1 MCGWARS
8 PMVVTTIGVMVT
20 GLCGR
25 ETIVLEVV
33 DTGTTSGDPKM
44 MLHFIHLKYGQ
55 LLRNDDENSTWMPHN
70 IKHVSEVTDDQVNR
84 SVFITKITDWTFMF

>member
-1 MCGWARS
+1 
-8 PMVVTTIGVMVT
+8 MVATTTGVMVT

-55 LLRNDDENSTWMPHN
+55 DFGHYLCKQKLVKNL
-70 IKHVSEVTDDQVNR
+70 V
-84 SVFITKITDWTFMF
+84 

>member
-70 IKHVSEVTDDQVNR
+70 IKHVSEVTGDQVNR
-84 SVFITKITDWTFMF
+84 SVFSTKITDWTFIF